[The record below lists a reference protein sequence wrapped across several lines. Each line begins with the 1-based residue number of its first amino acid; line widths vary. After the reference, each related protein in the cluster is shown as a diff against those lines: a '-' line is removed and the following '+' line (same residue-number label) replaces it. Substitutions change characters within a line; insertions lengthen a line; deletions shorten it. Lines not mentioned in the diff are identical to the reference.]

1 MPVFPADQKG
11 MMISA
16 VEDNNPVIIIE
27 HRWTHYLKGDVPK
40 GYYKSD
46 ISGPKKL
53 ASGKDCTIVASSYSV
68 VDALKATHA
77 LQNLGITVDLFD
89 LRVIR
94 PLNLESIKASVANT
108 GTLLVIDTGFKTLG
122 IGAEIVAQV
131 VESEFQSLTKPP
143 LRMGLPD
150 HPIPSSRGYMPD
162 LYPDAEKIFDAV
174 LSLSKKQP
182 TSDEQAAAVKETL
195 ASNTVPIDIPDSS
208 FQGPF

>member
-1 MPVFPADQKG
+1 
-11 MMISA
+11 
-16 VEDNNPVIIIE
+16 
-27 HRWTHYLKGDVPK
+27 
-40 GYYKSD
+40 
-46 ISGPKKL
+46 
-53 ASGKDCTIVASSYSV
+53 V